1 MNYVNVATAELS
13 YTTTNMTLM
22 IQMYS
27 MERLNINSA

>member
-1 MNYVNVATAELS
+1 MNYVNVVTAELS
-13 YTTTNMTLM
+13 YTTTIMTLV